1 MVQASSRGFAGGGVK
16 KPAIDGS
23 VTDFDIVTVGKLKQN
38 LFYNCYF
45 RWIQCCR
52 CS

>member
-23 VTDFDIVTVGKLKQN
+23 VTDFDIVTVGGFNAAVALKN
-38 LFYNCYF
+38 L
-45 RWIQCCR
+45 QQHD
-52 CS
+52 